1 MKHTVDEKKYR
12 PTTPLPW
19 PRIFVTR
26 MPIRDLFA
34 VANLLVVFTY
44 LHRAERVYTFIA
56 LGYRPTVCQYV
67 FPHDQSKGLI
77 LNTKL
82 CTVGLPICDL
92 KHPS

>member
-1 MKHTVDEKKYR
+1 
-12 PTTPLPW
+12 
-19 PRIFVTR
+19 

-67 FPHDQSKGLI
+67 FQSKGLM

-82 CTVGLPICDL
+82 GTVGLPICDL